1 MINLFDKII
10 MVIEMVLYLVSNNLV
25 IDDIVYE
32 TDETLEEKRI
42 NRPLSI
48 EGEKMAV
55 KLVKKI
61 KANIVYSSSYASS
74 IASAKYFASVKKC
87 NIVINSFLNDL
98 RVGDLGNRNIQM
110 LRFMQERNFDFKFN
124 RGESLSDVNKRM
136 NIAIDR
142 ILKKNS
148 NKNIVIFTQ
157 KSAITG
163 YLLDKLEK
171 GYNLDDRLILSFN
184 DKVIIDDANQ
194 DVNIIKICF
203 EKGKIID
210 CDAIEMEK

>member
-1 MINLFDKII
+1 
-10 MVIEMVLYLVSNNLV
+10 MVLYLVSNNLV

-110 LRFMQERNFDFKFN
+110 LRYMQERNFDFKFN

>member
-1 MINLFDKII
+1 
-10 MVIEMVLYLVSNNLV
+10 MVLYLVSNNLV

-74 IASAKYFASVKKC
+74 IASAKYFAAVKKC
-87 NIVINSFLNDL
+87 DVVINSFLNDL
-98 RVGDLGNRNIQM
+98 RVGDLGRRNIQM
-110 LRFMQERNFDFKFN
+110 LRFMQERDFNFKFN
-124 RGESLSDVNKRM
+124 RGESLLDVNKRM
-136 NIAIDR
+136 NVAIDR
-142 ILKKNS
+142 IIKKNG
-148 NKNIVIFTQ
+148 NKDLVIFTQ
-157 KSAITG
+157 KSAIIG

-171 GYNLDDRLILSFN
+171 GYNLDDRLMLSFN
-184 DKVIIDDANQ
+184 DKVIIDDANE

-203 EKGKIID
+203 DKGKVVD
-210 CDAIEMEK
+210 CSVIEMEK

>member
-1 MINLFDKII
+1 
-10 MVIEMVLYLVSNNLV
+10 MVLYLVSNNLV

-98 RVGDLGNRNIQM
+98 MVGDLGNRNIQM

>member
-1 MINLFDKII
+1 
-10 MVIEMVLYLVSNNLV
+10 MVLYLVSNNLV

-124 RGESLSDVNKRM
+124 RGESLSDVNKRI

>member
-1 MINLFDKII
+1 
-10 MVIEMVLYLVSNNLV
+10 MVLYLVSNNLV

-98 RVGDLGNRNIQM
+98 RVGDLGNRNILM

>member
-1 MINLFDKII
+1 
-10 MVIEMVLYLVSNNLV
+10 MVLYLVSNNLV

-32 TDETLEEKRI
+32 TDETLEKKRI

>member
-1 MINLFDKII
+1 
-10 MVIEMVLYLVSNNLV
+10 MVLYLVSNNLV

-98 RVGDLGNRNIQM
+98 RVGDLENRNIQM

>member
-1 MINLFDKII
+1 
-10 MVIEMVLYLVSNNLV
+10 MVLYLVSNNLV

-194 DVNIIKICF
+194 DVNIIKMCF